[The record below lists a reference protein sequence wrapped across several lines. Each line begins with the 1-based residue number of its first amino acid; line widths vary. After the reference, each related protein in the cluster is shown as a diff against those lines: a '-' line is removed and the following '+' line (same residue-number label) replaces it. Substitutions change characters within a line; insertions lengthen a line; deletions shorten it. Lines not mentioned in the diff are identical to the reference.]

1 MSRSTPPLPLP
12 AFLALVALAFAPSAF
27 GEGRAAPEL
36 RVAEGHTMRYWVSR
50 PAGWTAARSW
60 PVLVLIP
67 DASREFERNLR
78 AFMEAGPTS
87 PFLLVAPHVVTSGG
101 SRGYREA
108 PDFRYG
114 AEDWKE
120 VDRVGEFR
128 FDETGIDAVVAD
140 VRRRDAGSERFLLTG
155 WEAGG
160 HTVWAYLFRH
170 PERLLG
176 AVPVSTNYLG
186 RWLAEAD
193 FSKNPAR
200 STLPVKILFCGSLPA
215 EMEAARQHFTRQTR
229 DAIAAAE
236 AHGFAKPSLEVLE
249 GRPHGPLAAD
259 VLARASSLLASSP

>member
-1 MSRSTPPLPLP
+1 MPRSIPALPFATL
-12 AFLALVALAFAPSAF
+12 LAVAALAPASAL
-27 GEGRAAPEL
+27 GQGRSAPEL
-36 RVAEGHTMRYWVSR
+36 RVAKDHAMRYWVSR

-78 AFMEAGPTS
+78 AFVEAGATS

-108 PDFRYG
+108 PDYRYG

-120 VDRVGEFR
+120 VDRLGEFR

-140 VRRRDAGSERFLLTG
+140 VRRRDAGRERFVLTG

-186 RWLAEAD
+186 RWLTDAD

-200 STLPVKILFCGSLPA
+200 ATLPVRILFCGAQPPD
-215 EMEAARQHFTRQTR
+215 MEPARQHLTRQSH

-236 AHGFAKPSLEVLE
+236 AHGFMKPSLEVLE

-259 VLARASSLLASSP
+259 VLARASSFLASSP